1 MTKRTYLTA
10 LAVALLFHVNAIQAA
25 TAAEENGRPLV
36 LHVKTALSVDDA
48 QICVVP
54 NVAWAALSEGRP
66 VTIVFDGSA
75 VTSITKGYGWRG
87 WIGIDST
94 AMDRA
99 ALPERERKSLSE
111 QIGVPLDTV
120 PKDYG
125 QYLRYLKEKGVEV
138 VYNRTMAVL
147 YNIPAEDI
155 EAAARPVGLKELLQ
169 ALETGGDY
177 LVY

>member
-1 MTKRTYLTA
+1 MIRRLFIVALAMIFASAAGLTA
-10 LAVALLFHVNAIQAA
+10 V
-25 TAAEENGRPLV
+25 TAAETRPLV

-66 VTIVFDGSA
+66 VTMVFDGSA
-75 VTSITKGYGWRG
+75 VTSIAKGYGWRG
-87 WIGIDST
+87 WVGITST

-99 ALPERERKSLSE
+99 GLPERERVSLTE
-111 QIGVPLDTV
+111 QMGVPLETV
-120 PKDYG
+120 PHDYG
-125 QYLRYLKEKGVEV
+125 AYLHFLKEKGVEI

-147 YNIPAEDI
+147 YNIPAEKVD
-155 EAAARPVGLKELLQ
+155 AAARPVDLKELLEV
-169 ALETGGDY
+169 LETEGDY

>member
-1 MTKRTYLTA
+1 MIRRFLIAA
-10 LAVALLFHVNAIQAA
+10 LAIALMNAAGLTAA
-25 TAAEENGRPLV
+25 TAAEARPLV

-54 NVAWAALSEGRP
+54 NLAWAALSQGRP

-75 VTSITKGYGWRG
+75 VTSISKGFGWRG
-87 WIGIDST
+87 WVGITST

-99 ALPERERKSLSE
+99 GLPERERVSLAE
-111 QIGVPLDTV
+111 QIGVPLETV
-120 PKDYG
+120 PHDYG
-125 QYLRYLKEKGVEV
+125 AYLHFLKKKGVKI

-147 YNIPAEDI
+147 YNIPAEKVD
-155 EAAARPVGLKELLQ
+155 AAARPVTLKELLEV
-169 ALETGGDY
+169 LKTEGDY

>member
-1 MTKRTYLTA
+1 MKQTFFAALVVMTI
-10 LAVALLFHVNAIQAA
+10 VLLNSMQAM
-25 TAAEENGRPLV
+25 AAEGRPLV

-75 VTSITKGYGWRG
+75 VTSIAKGFGWRG
-87 WIGIDST
+87 WIGLDST

-99 ALPERERKSLSE
+99 ALPERERVSLSE
-111 QIGVPLDTV
+111 QFGIALEKVPH
-120 PKDYG
+120 DYG
-125 QYLRYLKEKGVEV
+125 EHLNFIAQLGAKV

-147 YNIPAEDI
+147 YQIPADEIDPV
-155 EAAARPVGLKELLQ
+155 ARAVGLKELHRTLQ
-169 ALETGGDY
+169 TEGDY

>member
-1 MTKRTYLTA
+1 MKRFF
-10 LAVALLFHVNAIQAA
+10 LAAMAAVVLSLVSLSPA
-25 TAAEENGRPLV
+25 TAAEGRPLV

-48 QICVVP
+48 QICAVP

-66 VTIVFDGSA
+66 VTIVFDASA
-75 VTSITKGYGWRG
+75 VTSIAKGYGWRG

-99 ALPERERKSLSE
+99 ALPERERVSLAE
-111 QIGVPLDTV
+111 QFGAPLDKI
-120 PKDYG
+120 PHEYG
-125 QYLRYLKEKGVEV
+125 EYLRFIAEQGAEV

-147 YNIPAEDI
+147 YKIPPDEIDPV
-155 EAAARPVGLKELLQ
+155 ARAVGLKELLK
-169 ALETGGDY
+169 ALQTEGDY

>member
-1 MTKRTYLTA
+1 MKQFF
-10 LAVALLFHVNAIQAA
+10 LASMAVVLLGVFSPSPA
-25 TAAEENGRPLV
+25 TSAEGRPLV

-75 VTSITKGYGWRG
+75 VTSIARGYGWRG

-94 AMDRA
+94 AMERA
-99 ALPERERKSLSE
+99 ALPERERVSLSE
-111 QIGVPLDTV
+111 QFGTSLDKVPH
-120 PKDYG
+120 DYG
-125 QYLRYLKEKGVEV
+125 EYLRFIAEHGAEV

-147 YNIPAEDI
+147 YKIPTDEIDPV
-155 EAAARPVGLKELLQ
+155 ARSVDLKELLKV
-169 ALETGGDY
+169 LHTEGDY

>member
-1 MTKRTYLTA
+1 MKA
-10 LAVALLFHVNAIQAA
+10 FFLASIAMVLIGVFSPSPA
-25 TAAEENGRPLV
+25 TSTERRPLV
-36 LHVKTALSVDDA
+36 MHVKTALSVDDA

-75 VTSITKGYGWRG
+75 VTSIATGYGWRG

-99 ALPERERKSLSE
+99 ALPERERVSLSE
-111 QIGVPLDTV
+111 QFGAPLEKVPHN
-120 PKDYG
+120 YG
-125 QYLRYLKEKGVEV
+125 EYLRFIAEQGATV

-147 YNIPAEDI
+147 YKIPADEIDPV
-155 EAAARPVGLKELLQ
+155 ARAVGLKELLK
-169 ALETGGDY
+169 ALQTEGDY